1 MDSWVNLSWT
11 LLHKLSCQ
19 VRSIPPDCCP
29 CSCSWCFRG
38 GMIVWVLTNACK
50 GDRFLTRSC
59 ECNWLLTGQ
68 NALAA
73 FVTSPKALSQPL
85 GDGFMLSDA
94 EAIRRCAHFCL
105 CTAFGCQCNR
115 ILARR
120 GKCYRF
126 FTWSY
131 TLATQATYSSD
142 FCHPFRHIF
151 ILPDANSIDGTALIS
166 C

>member
-1 MDSWVNLSWT
+1 M
-11 LLHKLSCQ
+11 
-19 VRSIPPDCCP
+19 
-29 CSCSWCFRG
+29 
-38 GMIVWVLTNACK
+38 WVLTNACK
-50 GDRFLTRSC
+50 GDRFLTSSC

-115 ILARR
+115 LLARR
-120 GKCYRF
+120 GECYRF
-126 FTWSY
+126 FTWRSQCYRLLTRSCKCNRLLTWSY

-142 FCHPFRHIF
+142 FCHPFRNIL